1 MSEYSDA
8 FQRSYERAQRMY
20 DAKEQPEDWNC
31 DEDGHQWKR
40 SRVAYI
46 NGEYITEVKCRICG
60 KLDVI

>member
-1 MSEYSDA
+1 MSEFGPEFD
-8 FQRSYERAQRMY
+8 RAQADY
-20 DAKEQPEDWNC
+20 DAQEPPEDWDC
-31 DEDGHQWKR
+31 ETQGHQWKR